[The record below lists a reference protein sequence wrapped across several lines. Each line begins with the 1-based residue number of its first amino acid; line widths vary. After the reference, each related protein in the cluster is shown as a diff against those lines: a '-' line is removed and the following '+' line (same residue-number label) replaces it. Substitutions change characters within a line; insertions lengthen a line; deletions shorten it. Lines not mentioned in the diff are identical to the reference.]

1 MHRRNAPSQRGN
13 LGLLA
18 KTAGKRKADKSADK
32 RKATVETTTETTDKR
47 RRRRETIDSDEEED
61 EEFLPDSGL
70 AGDSDGDDDGEGE
83 GEGEDGEVE
92 VEEGDGDVEGEGEGE
107 EGAPSPSIKEILAGV
122 ARGLKS
128 MVSALGDTNTFMRR
142 LAPAAHNAPANGP
155 GRANAPAHV
164 AAAAAAAAAAPTSLP
179 LDGTTRGLY
188 GGWRSIVVK
197 AIAPVLFKFIGQRWT
212 TMPFST
218 AMPLA
223 MVACNLDPTDPQQRS
238 EFTFHYKSETSK
250 VGSKTKQ
257 QLADFFVDQLLT
269 LYQAAV
275 IQDAGS
281 PNPPNL
287 VDHEVSMPALKNPPP
302 GFDATEPRYKMAM
315 AWHASLDA
323 NNALMMFATPQC
335 RKLLEADFFSRCAA
349 KGLLPGSAHKW
360 NLGALAWFLVFTY
373 ARLTIVRRANGT
385 KTYGTLRDEG
395 VITEVERVCEWLM
408 DPVLCP
414 TTWPVLL
421 KIRGENPT
429 YGANSMPVVA

>member
-1 MHRRNAPSQRGN
+1 MHRRNAPSQRGKPASKPKR
-13 LGLLA
+13 L
-18 KTAGKRKADKSADK
+18 KTVADAEKSASK

-47 RRRRETIDSDEEED
+47 RRRRQATDSDEEEEEDDEASD

-70 AGDSDGDDDGEGE
+70 ADDDDGDDDGEGE

-92 VEEGDGDVEGEGEGE
+92 LELEEGGGVGEGEGE
-107 EGAPSPSIKEILAGV
+107 DGAPSPSIKELLAGV
-122 ARGLKS
+122 ARGLKTV
-128 MVSALGDTNTFMRR
+128 VSAIGETNTFMRR
-142 LAPAAHNAPANGP
+142 LAPGFARKAPANGP

-164 AAAAAAAAAAPTSLP
+164 AAAAAAAAPTSLP
-179 LDGTTRGLY
+179 LDGTTRGLF

-238 EFTFHYKSETSK
+238 EFSFHYKSETSK

-269 LYQAAV
+269 LFQAAV

-281 PNPPNL
+281 PKPPNL
-287 VDHEVSMPALKNPPP
+287 VEHEVAMPALKNPPP

-335 RKLLEADFFSRCAA
+335 AA
-349 KGLLPGSAHKW
+349 
-360 NLGALAWFLVFTY
+360 AL
-373 ARLTIVRRANGT
+373 R
-385 KTYGTLRDEG
+385 
-395 VITEVERVCEWLM
+395 
-408 DPVLCP
+408 
-414 TTWPVLL
+414 
-421 KIRGENPT
+421 
-429 YGANSMPVVA
+429 

>member
-1 MHRRNAPSQRGN
+1 MHRRNAPSQRGKPASKPKR
-13 LGLLA
+13 L
-18 KTAGKRKADKSADK
+18 KTVADAEKSASK

-47 RRRRETIDSDEEED
+47 RRRRQATDSDEEEEEDDEASD

-70 AGDSDGDDDGEGE
+70 ADDDDGDDDGEGE

-92 VEEGDGDVEGEGEGE
+92 LELEEGGGVGEGEGE
-107 EGAPSPSIKEILAGV
+107 DGAPSPSIKELLAGM
-122 ARGLKS
+122 ARGLKN
-128 MVSALGDTNTFMRR
+128 MVSAVGETNTFMRR
-142 LAPAAHNAPANGP
+142 LAPGFARKAPANGP

-223 MVACNLDPTDPQQRS
+223 MAACNLDPTDPQQRS
-238 EFTFHYKSETSK
+238 DFSFHYKSETSK

-257 QLADFFVDQLLT
+257 TLADFFVDQLLT
-269 LYQAAV
+269 LFQAPV

-287 VDHEVSMPALKNPPP
+287 VDHEVAMPALKNPPP

-335 RKLLEADFFSRCAA
+335 AA
-349 KGLLPGSAHKW
+349 
-360 NLGALAWFLVFTY
+360 AL
-373 ARLTIVRRANGT
+373 R
-385 KTYGTLRDEG
+385 
-395 VITEVERVCEWLM
+395 
-408 DPVLCP
+408 
-414 TTWPVLL
+414 
-421 KIRGENPT
+421 
-429 YGANSMPVVA
+429 